1 MSKNVRYIYLLP
13 CLVLFIFFL
22 IMPLMNVIFP
32 TVFGTGAFSLELYMS
47 FFTDSYNISI
57 LSRTLMIASVVTVCC
72 ALLGVPTAY
81 FISRLSKKTR
91 SLLMALTLFPLLT
104 NSVVRSF
111 AWITILGKN
120 GIINNFLLNM
130 KWIEQPI
137 TLLYTEFAIIIG
149 SVYLFLPTMIMTLV
163 GVMENID
170 GDLLEAAQ
178 TLGAK
183 PSKAFFKVV
192 LPLTLPGV
200 IVGSILVFTGTLTAY
215 TTPQLL
221 GGNKNTVLATLLNQ
235 KASTLADWQGAGVI
249 ALVMIV
255 ITLLVVNIL
264 NYLAKQMDKRGEQ
277 HA

>member
-1 MSKNVRYIYLLP
+1 MSKNIRYIYLLP
-13 CLVLFIFFL
+13 CLVLFLFFL
-22 IMPLMNVIFP
+22 IIPLLNVIFP
-32 TVFGTGAFSLELYMS
+32 TVFGKDGFSFASYIA
-47 FFTDSYNISI
+47 FFTDSYNVSI
-57 LSRTLMIASVVTVCC
+57 LSRTLMIASVVTIFC

-81 FISRLSKKTR
+81 FISRLSKKAR
-91 SLLMALTLFPLLT
+91 GLLMALTLFPLLT

-120 GIINNFLLNM
+120 GVVNNFLM
-130 KWIEQPI
+130 GMGWIEQPM

-149 SVYLFLPTMIMTLV
+149 SIYLFLPTMIMTLV

-264 NYLAKQMDKRGEQ
+264 NYLARQMDKRGGE